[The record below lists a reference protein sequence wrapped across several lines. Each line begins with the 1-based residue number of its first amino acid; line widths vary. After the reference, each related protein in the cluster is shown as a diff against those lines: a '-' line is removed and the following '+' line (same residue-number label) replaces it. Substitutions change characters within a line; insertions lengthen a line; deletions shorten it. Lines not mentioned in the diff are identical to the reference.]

1 MDKERLERQE
11 QDRTERQVD
20 NERLERQ
27 QQDRTKEKDE

>member
-27 QQDRTKEKDE
+27 EQDRTKKKDE